1 MQKKTLPPKSKKS
14 KTCQPYFNILK
25 NIKISK
31 SFLRGISPVSPSKT
45 ICSCAH
51 PLCLFFFFQISFLL
65 FVHPFSLVFL
75 PLLHVP
81 VLFLLFSFSLVF
93 LPLLHV
99 QIHVPV
105 QVLFLFF
112 SFSLVFLLWNHLQP
126 FWTMFPLKQ
135 MELPKI
141 YIPFQFHLP
150 IPF

>member
-81 VLFLLFSFSLVF
+81 VLFL
-93 LPLLHV
+93 
-99 QIHVPV
+99 
-105 QVLFLFF
+105 FF

-141 YIPFQFHLP
+141 YIPFQFHRP